1 MNQTRTIQVITLE
14 MANYIAD
21 KAIEKAIEIKLNIC
35 VWIVDPSGNPVV
47 FKRQDNSPLISIDT
61 ARKKAMTAVGFGL
74 PTGQTWHDF
83 IKDDPILSGGIP
95 QMKDFILLG
104 GGAPIIIDGSMAGA
118 IGISGG
124 HYKQDE
130 QCLSFAL
137 SFVK

>member
-1 MNQTRTIQVITLE
+1 MNQTRTVQVITLE
-14 MANYIAD
+14 MAGYIAG
-21 KAIEKAIEIKLNIC
+21 KAIEKAIEINLYIC
-35 VWIVDPSGNPVV
+35 IWIVDPSGNPIL
-47 FKRQDNSPLISIDT
+47 FNRMDHSPLISIDT
-61 ARKKAMTAVGFGL
+61 ARKKAMTAVGFGM
-74 PTGQTWHDF
+74 PTGQKWHDF

-95 QMKDFILLG
+95 QMKDFMLLG
-104 GGAPIIIDGSMAGA
+104 GGAPILVNGEMVGA